1 MLVDRKDL
9 ASYMA
14 TMSTTF
20 LTALSV
26 VRQCSVVLSE
36 RAIPFA
42 CVAYDIR
49 CQQEIILDTGS
60 VVRNM
65 RASMAIPGAFKAI
78 RMDTLMLVDGGMSN
92 NLPVDVVRKMGADV
106 VIAVDLSNVSMM
118 TIIRLSPF

>member
-1 MLVDRKDL
+1 M
-9 ASYMA
+9 
-14 TMSTTF
+14 
-20 LTALSV
+20 
-26 VRQCSVVLSE
+26 
-36 RAIPFA
+36 I
-42 CVAYDIR
+42 IR

-106 VIAVDLSNVSMM
+106 VIAVDLQQRKYDDYHF
-118 TIIRLSPF
+118 RLSLLKVWVVF